1 MYGLDQL
8 AHKASICDCISSYCF
23 QIVLH
28 DANHAVQFLLKVT
41 LILAQNRQIAP
52 QEVMQLV
59 KLRVPYLDGF
69 FQRAKSM
76 DNLAHLPV
84 KRARI
89 RRHSFAR

>member
-1 MYGLDQL
+1 
-8 AHKASICDCISSYCF
+8 
-23 QIVLH
+23 
-28 DANHAVQFLLKVT
+28 
-41 LILAQNRQIAP
+41 
-52 QEVMQLV
+52 
-59 KLRVPYLDGF
+59 VPYLDGF